1 MLAKFKEGLERFQY
15 PSQLLWQH
23 NMCRNWPIIQW
34 FTNLICINWQWHQH
48 GTSKHK
54 FRYNLFLGCNDL
66 MGIGQPLKISY
77 FVGLVVVVLNWI
89 KQTHFESWLWQLS
102 CSPQAVR
109 RQPLDSKQ
117 TTLRKSSGS
126 TQASSASPQAVLRQS
141 PLLLWQHNMCRNW
154 PII

>member
-1 MLAKFKEGLERFQY
+1 MLESAYSFMLKYSKITVCLGSLQVVLRQSS
-15 PSQLLWQH
+15 PQAVLRQSPLLLWQH

-54 FRYNLFLGCNDL
+54 FRYNLFLGCNPL

-102 CSPQAVR
+102 GSHQAV
-109 RQPLDSKQ
+109 
-117 TTLRKSSGS
+117 SGS
-126 TQASSASPQAVLRQS
+126 CHAVLRQS
-141 PLLLWQHNMCRNW
+141 IGSH
-154 PII
+154 